1 MSQSFQPVVSLPCVD
16 GAFVVDARPYRT
28 NAAGTSAVE
37 LRYRYRGV
45 RLDGID
51 YEAYYRNLDRY
62 LHQGDPTTYNLGLPL
77 DSSGRSRSGGDD
89 HQRGDTLY
97 LPPGAFS
104 AIQVERLADC
114 LARQQTQLQQAF
126 ATAEVRGSTFLGLMK
141 TRTGIGRDGIA
152 RLVHA
157 DAPLLGIH
165 GDGNTLVL
173 VERDGRVL
181 LQTNHTA
188 GSAAESAVWGR
199 MSPRPGNKPVLR
211 VQRRIQ
217 FQGQAREGAHFL
229 PLTNAQGRRLQD
241 DYDVEWQ

>member
-1 MSQSFQPVVSLPCVD
+1 MSQSFQPVVSLPCAD
-16 GAFVVDARPYRT
+16 GEFIVDARPYRA

-37 LRYRYRGV
+37 LRHRYRGV
-45 RLDGID
+45 RLEGID

-62 LHQGDPTTYNLGLPL
+62 LHQGAPTVYNLGLRL
-77 DSSGRSRSGGDD
+77 DTRGQSRSGGDG

-114 LARQQTQLQQAF
+114 LARQQARLQQAF

-141 TRTGIGRDGIA
+141 TRAGIGRDGIA

-157 DAPLLGIH
+157 DAPLLGVY
-165 GDGNTLVL
+165 GDGSRLVL
-173 VERDGRVL
+173 VERGGRVL

-188 GSAAESAVWGR
+188 GSAAESTEWGR
-199 MSPRPGNKPVLR
+199 LSPRAGKKPVLR
-211 VQRRIQ
+211 VQRRLL
-217 FQGQAREGAHFL
+217 FQGQEREGAQFL
-229 PLTNAQGRRLQD
+229 GMTNAQGQGLQD